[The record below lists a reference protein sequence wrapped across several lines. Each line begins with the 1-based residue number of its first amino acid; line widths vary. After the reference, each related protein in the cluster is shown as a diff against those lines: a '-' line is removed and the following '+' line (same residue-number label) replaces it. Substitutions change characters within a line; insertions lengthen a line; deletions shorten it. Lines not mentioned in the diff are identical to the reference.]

1 MEPDDTGGPLRIK
14 GRAISPGVG
23 AFGSSKVRGAE
34 GEEFSRGRT
43 EDKTC
48 LLEDDPVDGGDE
60 RLALDVVFELV
71 AAVFL
76 RASKSASAYL
86 GLGAPGG
93 DPSVAPGAEDTGGYR
108 GGSSFSDVNGFL
120 QLVVKDGFASGGF
133 VGVGEESADSWAN
146 SVSKI
151 VGEKGF
157 LKPFRYGSLGGSSSF
172 VGALEYRAPS
182 VIRN

>member
-23 AFGSSKVRGAE
+23 AFGTSKLRGAE

-120 QLVVKDGFASGGF
+120 QLVVKDSPASRGFI
-133 VGVGEESADSWAN
+133 GVGEESADSGADG
-146 SVSKI
+146 VSKI
-151 VGEKGF
+151 AGEGGF
-157 LKPFRYGSLGGSSSF
+157 AEPLGDGSLGGPGF
-172 VGALEYRAPS
+172 LGGAFEYRAPS
-182 VIRN
+182 VVRN